1 VSLVDLFLKGW
12 VAMQWNAMHKTQRGL
27 RLNSLKFAPGDKRR
41 ADKLERPNESKDERA
56 YRRRYAT

>member
-1 VSLVDLFLKGW
+1 MSLVDLFLKGW

-27 RLNSLKFAPGDKRR
+27 RLNSLKTLADGERR
-41 ADKLERPNESKDERA
+41 ADKLKRPNESKDERA